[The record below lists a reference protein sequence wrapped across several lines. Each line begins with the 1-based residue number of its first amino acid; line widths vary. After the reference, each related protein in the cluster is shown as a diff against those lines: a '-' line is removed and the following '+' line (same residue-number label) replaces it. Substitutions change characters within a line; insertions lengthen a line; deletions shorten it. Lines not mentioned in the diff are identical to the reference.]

1 MQVGFPLFDWV
12 ELNEL
17 FVFNILLDFKIPV
30 KIILFSHEINIG
42 DLVNLSALQNYR
54 VGVIFSIVFFPQ
66 LIGKLCAS
74 WKFIGLS
81 ALFNFLLAVEGAVQP
96 VGNVWLLSS
105 EVVFHVCEVIL
116 RVPFKDARCVSGDNL
131 LVVGEYIPQIVDFDI
146 GHISVFSVF
155 SDLRVAHPHHVQGDI
170 LQ

>member
-74 WKFIGLS
+74 
-81 ALFNFLLAVEGAVQP
+81 
-96 VGNVWLLSS
+96 
-105 EVVFHVCEVIL
+105 
-116 RVPFKDARCVSGDNL
+116 
-131 LVVGEYIPQIVDFDI
+131 
-146 GHISVFSVF
+146 
-155 SDLRVAHPHHVQGDI
+155 
-170 LQ
+170 